1 MKAGY
6 IVKKVES
13 SLIFC
18 HANIAVL
25 NHAALLNSEVAV
37 TTKDENN
44 TSDLTCVA
52 LFPSK
57 LTSSI
62 LLERHW
68 GRGNKEMTASVGVKR
83 AGMTLS
89 AECCSVLEVEHS

>member
-1 MKAGY
+1 M
-6 IVKKVES
+6 ES

-18 HANIAVL
+18 HANTAALKHAAVL
-25 NHAALLNSEVAV
+25 NSDVAV

-57 LTSSI
+57 LAGSI
-62 LLERHW
+62 LPERHW
-68 GRGNKEMTASVGVKR
+68 GRGKKEMTAAGGGEKSWYDVVCGVLLG
-83 AGMTLS
+83 A
-89 AECCSVLEVEHS
+89 